1 MLKRR
6 LEFFFL
12 YMMLIGAYVIWFF
25 PVSRLEFY
33 GGLLCY
39 ISIIL
44 FSIYSLILENRTSQH
59 TLLWIHILVFFPIV
73 GYVFYLFSGQLYVK
87 GKLFKTKRMYN
98 REKLRKL
105 FDKEETPEVTG
116 LKDNQERFFTYSI
129 RAAHMN
135 INTKSKIKVLKNGEE
150 TFPELFKAMRK
161 AESYIHIEYYMFKSD
176 MLGRGMMDI
185 MMEKARQGVEVR
197 FLYDSAG
204 SMKLARRDIMRM
216 KQAGVN
222 IVPFSPLKYGFFNQK
237 LNFRNHR
244 KIVIIDGKTGFVGGL
259 NVGKEYISRD
269 PHIGFWR
276 DTHLR
281 LEGEIVQTLH
291 AIFMLDWEYVSNE
304 VLIDQEEYNTP
315 VPVEGGGIYQIVATG
330 PDMKESMSDL
340 YYEMISSAQK
350 SIWIATPYFV
360 PNESIRT
367 ALKAAATKGVEV
379 RVMVPERNDSFLT
392 QYASRS
398 YFPELLLEG
407 IEVYSYQKGFMHQ
420 KVMIIDGDL
429 ASVGTANMDMRSF
442 QLNFEVNVFFT
453 DAEAIR
459 TLEAHFEEDMQE
471 SEKLSPVGFYKRG
484 VADRTKES
492 FARLFSG
499 VL

>member
-1 MLKRR
+1 M
-6 LEFFFL
+6 
-12 YMMLIGAYVIWFF
+12 
-25 PVSRLEFY
+25 
-33 GGLLCY
+33 
-39 ISIIL
+39 
-44 FSIYSLILENRTSQH
+44 
-59 TLLWIHILVFFPIV
+59 
-73 GYVFYLFSGQLYVK
+73 
-87 GKLFKTKRMYN
+87 
-98 REKLRKL
+98 
-105 FDKEETPEVTG
+105 
-116 LKDNQERFFTYSI
+116 
-129 RAAHMN
+129 
-135 INTKSKIKVLKNGEE
+135 
-150 TFPELFKAMRK
+150 
-161 AESYIHIEYYMFKSD
+161 
-176 MLGRGMMDI
+176 
-185 MMEKARQGVEVR
+185 
-197 FLYDSAG
+197 
-204 SMKLARRDIMRM
+204 
-216 KQAGVN
+216 
-222 IVPFSPLKYGFFNQK
+222 
-237 LNFRNHR
+237 
-244 KIVIIDGKTGFVGGL
+244 GGL

-269 PHIGFWR
+269 PYIGFWR

-379 RVMVPERNDSFLT
+379 RVMVPEKNDSFLT

-429 ASVGTANMDMRSF
+429 ASVAPRIWTCAAFSS
-442 QLNFEVNVFFT
+442 
-453 DAEAIR
+453 
-459 TLEAHFEEDMQE
+459 TL
-471 SEKLSPVGFYKRG
+471 K
-484 VADRTKES
+484 
-492 FARLFSG
+492 
-499 VL
+499 